1 MILRSIFLFA
11 ICLHVGLTANLQRQE
26 LSIPECAAKVGE
38 CDESKGRPVCGT
50 DGQTYPTRCHLLR
63 VQCSGHQVSIRYR
76 GLCKACNVAREY
88 ALKHRTKNPLKFIPR
103 CKKDGTYAPIQCLTN
118 SGCWCS
124 DITGTPIDNTTV
136 RTVGRLK
143 CREFT
148 KAYTR
153 RSPSR
158 NASGNKKRSCS
169 QDDRATFNT
178 NLIGLFHSEYLRVGF
193 QLNKNRKTDAL
204 VPTLDETEVL
214 NWKFSDLDVNNNQML
229 DKNEFRELKKLVKRA
244 VKPRRC
250 GRAFGKFCDVDSD
263 ARLSRLEWNN
273 CLSKDGINRH
283 LINMGQKH
291 NNTKKHRKNNHHLL
305 HTNTAYRHSSASASA
320 SSTNQHQNQHSIQ
333 DNNHSHLDHN
343 QNSNPNPNHF
353 NILHH
358 NNNNHQNRLRPD
370 SYENE
375 SNPADDEDD
384 DDNSSHTADYTD
396 DYEDVDDDHMASI
409 NSPTKFPSINILSTS
424 ASVNTKSKDNEPD
437 YAACFADRKDALTQ
451 NEENL
456 KNGKKV
462 GHVPIC
468 TPDGRFQRV
477 QCYNSICW
485 CADEETGE
493 TLNGT
498 SVKNRVPQCGAVT
511 RAMKGCPNEVKVV
524 FLKDLKE
531 FLKTK
536 IIAGSNEGTNTT
548 QWKSEDERIA
558 TLSFVILDKNKNK
571 SWERKEWKTFRELV
585 TNNRTLRRCGRKMP
599 RYCDVN
605 SDKKVTLS
613 EWLSCLQTHRVEQN
627 TQPDFKPPIHML
639 SNDTTF
645 AKPPKLNG
653 TNPLTIYLT

>member
-1 MILRSIFLFA
+1 MILRSVFGFVFA
-11 ICLHVGLTANLQRQE
+11 LCLHVGLTANLQRQE

-103 CKKDGTYAPIQCLTN
+103 CKKDGTYASIQCLTN

-143 CREFT
+143 CREFN

-158 NASGNKKRSCS
+158 NSSGNKKRSCS

-178 NLIGLFHSEYLRVGF
+178 NLIGLFHSEYLRMGF
-193 QLNKNRKTDAL
+193 SLNKNRKAVDAF
-204 VPTLDETEVL
+204 VPTLDEAEVL
-214 NWKFSDLDVNNNQML
+214 NWKFTDLDVNSNQML
-229 DKNEFRELKKLVKRA
+229 DKNEYRELKKLVKRA

-263 ARLSRLEWNN
+263 ARLSRLEFNS
-273 CLSKDGINRH
+273 CLSKDG
-283 LINMGQKH
+283 
-291 NNTKKHRKNNHHLL
+291 
-305 HTNTAYRHSSASASA
+305 
-320 SSTNQHQNQHSIQ
+320 
-333 DNNHSHLDHN
+333 
-343 QNSNPNPNHF
+343 
-353 NILHH
+353 
-358 NNNNHQNRLRPD
+358 
-370 SYENE
+370 
-375 SNPADDEDD
+375 
-384 DDNSSHTADYTD
+384 
-396 DYEDVDDDHMASI
+396 
-409 NSPTKFPSINILSTS
+409 INILSTS
-424 ASVNTKSKDNEPD
+424 ASVSTKSKDNEPD
-437 YAACFADRKDALTQ
+437 YAACLADRKDALTQ

-468 TPDGRFQRV
+468 TTDGRFQRV
-477 QCYNSICW
+477 QCYDSICW
-485 CADEETGE
+485 CANEETGE

-511 RAMKGCPNEVKVV
+511 RAMKGCPNEVKLV

-536 IIAGSNEGTNTT
+536 IIAGSNEGANTT

-558 TLSFVILDKNKNK
+558 TLSYVILDKNKNK
-571 SWERKEWKTFRELV
+571 SWEKKEWKIFRELV
-585 TNNRTLRRCGRKMP
+585 ANNRTLRRCGRKMP

-605 SDKKVTLS
+605 GDKKISLS
-613 EWLSCLQTHRVEQN
+613 EWLSCLQSHRVDVN